1 MSGVNIAMEM
11 FVDFALRRLK
21 SVLYALGLYY
31 RNNMTCTF
39 CSVRDGGVGRF
50 FCMDC
55 FVEIC
60 GACYLNI
67 EDRLHISNFRNVF
80 ENKVGSV

>member
-1 MSGVNIAMEM
+1 MSGVNIVMEM

-21 SVLYALGLYY
+21 SVLYVLGLYY
-31 RNNMTCTF
+31 RNNMMCTF

-60 GACYLNI
+60 GACYL
-67 EDRLHISNFRNVF
+67 RYGACPLCSNFRNVF